1 MVNFMK
7 MSELQDKDIIN
18 IKDGK
23 NIGRIVDLE
32 VSESGSINYIIAEPT
47 KFLKFNSF
55 TKPTNFS
62 SNQIVRIGK
71 DVILVDLD

>member
-1 MVNFMK
+1 MK

-23 NIGRIVDLE
+23 NVGRIIDLE
-32 VSESGSINYIIAEPT
+32 VSDDGKINYIIAEPN
-47 KFLKFNSF
+47 KFLRLRSFN
-55 TKPTNFS
+55 KETNILFD
-62 SNQIVRIGK
+62 QIVRIGK

>member
-1 MVNFMK
+1 

-23 NIGRIVDLE
+23 NIGKIIDLE
-32 VSESGSINYIIAEPT
+32 VSHEGKINYIVAEPV
-47 KFLKFNSF
+47 KIFKFNSF
-55 TKPTNFS
+55 NKETNILF
-62 SNQIVRIGK
+62 NQIVRIGK

>member
-1 MVNFMK
+1 MK

-23 NIGRIVDLE
+23 NVGRIIDLE
-32 VSESGSINYIIAEPT
+32 VTNNGQIDYIIAEPT
-47 KFLKFNSF
+47 NFLRLNSF
-55 TKPTNFS
+55 NKETNIKY
-62 SNQIVRIGK
+62 NQIVRIGK

>member
-1 MVNFMK
+1 

-23 NIGRIVDLE
+23 NLGKIIDLE
-32 VSESGSINYIIAEPT
+32 VTSEGHINNIIAEPT
-47 KFLKFNSF
+47 KFFRFNSSNKETNIKF
-55 TKPTNFS
+55 T
-62 SNQIVRIGK
+62 QIVRIGK